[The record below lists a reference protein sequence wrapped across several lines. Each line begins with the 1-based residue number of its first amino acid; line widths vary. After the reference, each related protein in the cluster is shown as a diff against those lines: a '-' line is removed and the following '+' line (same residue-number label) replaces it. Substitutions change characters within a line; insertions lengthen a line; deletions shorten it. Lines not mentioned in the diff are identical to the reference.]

1 MFNAEQLLKQIPDNY
16 KKDLEFI
23 SNKIKESGHE
33 SFIIGGSVR
42 DLILGKNP
50 YEYDIA
56 TSAHPEEIKKKF
68 KRVIETG
75 IQHGTVTVMLGDN
88 AYEVTTYR
96 KDIDYT
102 DGRRPNKIEFGA
114 TLSEDM
120 KRRDFTMNAIGLDIL
135 SEKLVDENN
144 GIEDIKNKII
154 RTIGNPLERFGEDGL
169 RPIRAI
175 RFLSTLN
182 FSIEPETYKAIFL
195 TRHVTEKI
203 SRERFH
209 DELNKILISKNSFT
223 GLYELYKNQIFEL
236 FTKASFKKNL
246 NLENLKNIDKLE
258 VSPLGLR
265 LSFLLNHLLEDNSK
279 IVNAELVLKD
289 FRYSKVNMKDSLFYL
304 DLFNQSYQIDKMDL
318 AEIRKFLSKIIS
330 YTGKREIDP
339 ILNGILSYLKIYSD
353 ENAFLNFQTKISN
366 LLNSN
371 NPLIL
376 KELAVNGN
384 KIVAQFPNIDKREL
398 GKILNSILNKV
409 LETPEI
415 NTEET
420 IYKLIGTD
428 FISQIFNE
436 K

>member
-1 MFNAEQLLKQIPDNY
+1 MLNTNELLKQIPDNY

-23 SNKIKESGHE
+23 STKIKESGFE

-50 YEYDIA
+50 HEYDIA
-56 TSAHPEEIKKKF
+56 TSARPEEIKKKF

-75 IQHGTVTVMLGDN
+75 IQHGTVTIMLGDN

-102 DGRRPNKIEFGA
+102 DGRRPDKIEFGA

-135 SEKLVDENN
+135 SENLVDENN

-209 DELNKILISKNSFT
+209 DELNKILISKNSFV
-223 GLYELYKNQIFEL
+223 GLNELHKNQIFEL
-236 FTKASFKKNL
+236 FTKVPLKKNP
-246 NLENLKNIDKLE
+246 NLDNLTNIDKLE
-258 VSPLGLR
+258 VSPLGLK
-265 LSFLLNHLLEDNSK
+265 LSFLLNQLLEDKEK
-279 IVNAELVLKD
+279 IVNAEFILKD
-289 FRYSKVNMKDSLFYL
+289 FRYSKANTKDSLFYL
-304 DLFNQSYQIDKMDL
+304 DLFNQNYQIDKMDL
-318 AEIRKFLSKIIS
+318 VQIRKFLSKLIS

-339 ILNGILSYLKIYSD
+339 ILKGLLSYLKIYFD
-353 ENAFLNFQTKISN
+353 ENTLLHFQNTISN

-371 NPLIL
+371 EPLVL

-384 KIVAQFPNIDKREL
+384 KIVERFPEIDKREL
-398 GKILNSILNKV
+398 GKILAQILSQV
-409 LETPEI
+409 LEEPEK
-415 NTEET
+415 NQEES
-420 IYKLIGTD
+420 IYK
-428 FISQIFNE
+428 FIEQ